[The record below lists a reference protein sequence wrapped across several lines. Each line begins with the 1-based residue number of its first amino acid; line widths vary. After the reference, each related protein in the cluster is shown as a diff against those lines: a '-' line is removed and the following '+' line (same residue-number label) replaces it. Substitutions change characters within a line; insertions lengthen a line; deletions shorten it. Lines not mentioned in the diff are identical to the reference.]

1 MFIIIINMIIKLII
15 IIMAMII
22 NRQQYVRVMPP
33 GTSLQI
39 SLKSIA
45 TRILTSLHE
54 ALSNL

>member
-1 MFIIIINMIIKLII
+1 MIIIIINMINILV
-15 IIMAMII
+15 IIMVMII

>member
-1 MFIIIINMIIKLII
+1 MIIIIINMINILII
-15 IIMAMII
+15 IMVMII